1 MKEKNRKILIAITSV
16 LLVLLIV
23 VGMIM
28 LLNQSDN
35 RNEKEKEKNKVEN
48 TRCIEQLCVNKIST
62 DDETGNSLII
72 VLKNEGQNVIKD
84 ACVNLKSETNNI
96 ELCVTDLEPNGEITN
111 VFDKREMGGD
121 KIEDFS
127 LEKVEKKTTEE

>member
-35 RNEKEKEKNKVEN
+35 KNEKEKGKNKVEN

-62 DDETGNSLII
+62 DDETGNSLTI
-72 VLKNEGQNVIKD
+72 VLKNEGQNIIKD

-96 ELCVTDLEPNGEITN
+96 ELCVTDLEPNGEITH
-111 VFDKREMGGD
+111 VFDKREMVGD

>member
-35 RNEKEKEKNKVEN
+35 KNEKEKEKNKVEN